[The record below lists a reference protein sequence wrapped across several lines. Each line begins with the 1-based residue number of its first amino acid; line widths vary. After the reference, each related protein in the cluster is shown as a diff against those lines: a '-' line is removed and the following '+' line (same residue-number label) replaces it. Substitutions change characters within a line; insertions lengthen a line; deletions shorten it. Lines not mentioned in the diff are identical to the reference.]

1 VSASRF
7 LRATLAASTSFVLLC
22 RRFPSEHVAGGSDV
36 SDAGAALAVDLAQPR
51 GLPLPTKLRKTRRSA
66 SKKLATEPTAVE
78 TKLAMIGSICHAPV
92 KRKAE
97 SRFAVIDT
105 RPFVRLKRASA
116 AIA

>member
-1 VSASRF
+1 
-7 LRATLAASTSFVLLC
+7 
-22 RRFPSEHVAGGSDV
+22 
-36 SDAGAALAVDLAQPR
+36 
-51 GLPLPTKLRKTRRSA
+51 
-66 SKKLATEPTAVE
+66 LATEPTAVE
-78 TKLAMIGSICHAPV
+78 AKLAMIGSICHAPV